1 MFWRQVESG
10 FIIRTSLAVRQ
21 VADLCNGSLDLSSS
35 TATERFS
42 INFSFRLLAVDL
54 IIIQSELVSREL
66 SHLLIGILT
75 VIKLMD
81 HA

>member
-10 FIIRTSLAVRQ
+10 FIIHTSLAVRQ

-35 TATERFS
+35 SATERLW
-42 INFSFRLLAVDL
+42 INCSSNLFAVDL
-54 IIIQSELVSREL
+54 INIRSELVSRVL